1 MMVAETK
8 TLVVMT
14 VLMMMM
20 MMIMIMMQRYGAV
33 LAGCLAGVGAAFLA
47 HALNSIT
54 SGIVDEEEDY
64 VAWNVISAAFSLIW
78 SMAEMVVC
86 CIAALVAAVRMTR
99 ICGINLVP
107 MDKERAML
115 AGVNSSADDGFL
127 NRYLL
132 LVYALIYMGSRGIT
146 KFFIKLLVKKV
157 APRTFVKAADMAPL
171 VIEVLINVLFNFI
184 TVRYAMSEVMI
195 CSIGPS
201 ATVEVGGYV
210 STEEACS
217 HQPAHQ
223 STSPDLRRKPAVI
236 QQSAGLLF
244 TVWLSGFG
252 FTAVQQASVIR
263 APSEQTCMK
272 LVQWQ

>member
-1 MMVAETK
+1 VNKAH
-8 TLVVMT
+8 
-14 VLMMMM
+14 VLTPQKRRALWMCM
-20 MMIMIMMQRYGAV
+20 YGAV

-115 AGVNSSADDGFL
+115 AGSLARCALELGHPSLRTFGINPYKRVNK
-127 NRYLL
+127 YLL

-201 ATVEVGGYV
+201 ATVE
-210 STEEACS
+210 
-217 HQPAHQ
+217 
-223 STSPDLRRKPAVI
+223 
-236 QQSAGLLF
+236 
-244 TVWLSGFG
+244 
-252 FTAVQQASVIR
+252 
-263 APSEQTCMK
+263 
-272 LVQWQ
+272 